1 MLAAQ
6 LAHLPHL
13 RELFLVKGYA
23 VDPGHRGQ
31 FGHPGALGRPEAA
44 GTFERML
51 HSLRQLQG
59 LHTLQVAAINDSVSL
74 SRCAPRTGRLSWRV
88 QGPYAHLDVSVYGL
102 QTAKTS
108 RQAQSRAMSVCLR
121 YLAYLCFDGSSW
133 RAVSVGAVSEKL

>member
-13 RELFLVKGYA
+13 RELFLAKGYA

-74 SRCAPRTGRLSWRV
+74 SRCAPRTGCLS
-88 QGPYAHLDVSVYGL
+88 
-102 QTAKTS
+102 
-108 RQAQSRAMSVCLR
+108 
-121 YLAYLCFDGSSW
+121 
-133 RAVSVGAVSEKL
+133 